1 MFRIIHVAEKAT
13 NQGDYQEYDT
23 QQCIALQGLLLPSS
37 SAERNPYPNT
47 HRPSLDA
54 SSDAHFASKKLGTP
68 YLEEVQNESKNK
80 GRYKEDESRS
90 EDTINQTPHRH
101 VDVDAGVEDGKYKAD
116 LQAKLNPRHSPT
128 NSDQLNPQLPITN
141 ARKQPAGIISG
152 IPYSSAPS
160 QVKLLYR
167 RDSKGR
173 LRPCTIEGQEY
184 NLSDLNQRFKSERVR
199 AMDESTQISSMS
211 LTQENP
217 AWVNDQYNIQEV
229 VEIENPSNATPE
241 DEDPPAEQPF
251 VTHDRHDPRTQ
262 STAYTYEEND
272 TGHIALDFNPESES
286 MDGVEE
292 HSQDASY
299 TPVIQYNNHSFEPK
313 TPAPPVNPFQQ
324 KGSVM
329 KGFELFDATQ
339 PSSIGRHMASPTSSR
354 PSPDVHNDYSSPPKR
369 QTPFVPSSPL
379 GGLHDVEAPG
389 SESNNVTPL
398 QSSVRNILSRSLS
411 AGNSRLGFSRDA
423 QALNTGPRSF
433 QNPEPR
439 AYVSMKE
446 SQERRQSKQADVE
459 SESSGSGDDSDVEL
473 IPRHKKREQEID
485 REIASVAPLSRKR
498 MSSSVPRSS
507 IPRSSAPPSSIPVEV
522 PSTGRRKGSI
532 QEAYSA
538 QYTGHNSRDAQDG
551 EVIADSQANGLSSAS
566 SPQRKPTPTPAGSQR
581 LLHPH
586 LHAKVTGPEAVPI
599 IAVEVAEGRAPD
611 DEATEDEEEPAIEAL
626 SSGPFAKTGLS
637 RPDLSAPEPSL
648 PPQKMSNNLQTP
660 NKEYD
665 TVPETSPIQE
675 LRPMRDIASISF
687 SERDDNSSLMD
698 NLPGFSQDIDFDTA
712 MKIKTSPNPLS
723 SNISILRRQA
733 SSKVSKTLGSPIVS
747 RGISNISSSTLSSV
761 PSSIVEPVHELV
773 GNTADQSDS
782 RISDLVERFPVQ
794 TQEESS
800 EMDQALEA
808 ALKGRSEEIQKK
820 LPELVSGD
828 ATVDVLSEESAEAGR
843 GQTAA
848 SSPPEAGSDTLDEV
862 TKHFTD
868 TTGELSVPYAANCKS
883 LSQKRAKPVRT
894 ASTNLSLASSRV
906 TKVTATSASFTRPD
920 IAIKTTPRSTV
931 PANPETPAD
940 VSTAKKPVTKAAA
953 RAASKSQKA
962 TTKAAT
968 KAANSL
974 QTPANGT
981 PSALAKRTTKRK
993 TAVTGIEEVLPT
1005 RSSKRQSI
1013 VKDSSPDPLAL
1024 SSPSTTG
1031 RGVGASGLF
1040 KKMTFAVSYVS
1051 NEREKDDVT
1060 KLILENGGRIL
1071 PDGFDSLFEAAKPGE
1086 DLALSSSAKTLGFTA
1101 LVADEHSRKAKYMQA
1116 LALGLPCVSGHWI
1129 TACIAKTCLV
1139 DWSPYLLCAGQSS
1152 ILGNAHK
1159 SRILQPYPAAG
1170 ATLEKVFANRD
1181 KLLDGKSVLLITG
1194 KGKAQDRRKAYS
1206 FLARALGPARIGQV
1220 VDYQEARKIL
1230 SDEQEWDLLYVDTH
1244 EEIAETAVFGTLGL
1258 VSSGASRKR
1267 KRGPTPA
1274 VVDDSPAP
1282 KRIRIISDETMIQS
1296 LILGQLLDG

>member
-1 MFRIIHVAEKAT
+1 MFRTVHVAEKAAIESD
-13 NQGDYQEYDT
+13 NQEYDT

-47 HRPSLDA
+47 HTPNLGA
-54 SSDAHFASKKLGTP
+54 SSDAKFASAKLYTR
-68 YLEEVQNESKNK
+68 YLAEVQYERDSK
-80 GRYKEDESRS
+80 GGYKEDEGRS
-90 EDTINQTPHRH
+90 EDINFETPHRH
-101 VDVDAGVEDGKYKAD
+101 VDVGVEDGKHKAD
-116 LQAKLNPRHSPT
+116 LQAKLNPRLSPT
-128 NSDQLNPQLPITN
+128 KSDRLNPQLPFEN
-141 ARKQPAGIISG
+141 VRKQPAGPKSG

-160 QVKLLYR
+160 QAKLLYR

-173 LRPCTIEGQEY
+173 LRPCTTEGQEY
-184 NLSDLNQRFKSERVR
+184 NLSDFYQRLKSERIR

-229 VEIENPSNATPE
+229 VEIENPSNDTPE

-251 VTHDRHDPRTQ
+251 VSHDRHVPRTQ
-262 STAYTYEEND
+262 STACTYEEND
-272 TGHIALDFNPESES
+272 TGHVALDFNPESES
-286 MDGVEE
+286 IDGVEE

-299 TPVIQYNNHSFEPK
+299 APVIEHNSHSFEPK
-313 TPAPPVNPFQQ
+313 TPAPPVNPFHQ

-354 PSPDVHNDYSSPPKR
+354 PSPDVHNDYSSPPKHK
-369 QTPFVPSSPL
+369 TPFVPSSPL
-379 GGLHDVEAPG
+379 GGLHDVEEPG
-389 SESNNVTPL
+389 SEFNNATPL

-411 AGNSRLGFSRDA
+411 AGNSRLGFARDA

-459 SESSGSGDDSDVEL
+459 SESSGSGDDSDIEL
-473 IPRHKKREQEID
+473 IPRNKKREQQIN

-507 IPRSSAPPSSIPVEV
+507 VPRSSAPPSSIPVEV
-522 PSTGRRKGSI
+522 PSTGRRRGSI
-532 QEAYSA
+532 EEAYIA
-538 QYTGHNSRDAQDG
+538 QCTGQDVRDTQDR
-551 EVIADSQANGLSSAS
+551 EVIADSQANGLHTAS
-566 SPQRKPTPTPAGSQR
+566 SPLCKPTPTPAASQR
-581 LLHPH
+581 LLHPR
-586 LHAKVTGPEAVPI
+586 LHAKVTGPEAVPVV
-599 IAVEVAEGRAPD
+599 AGVEPEGRAPD
-611 DEATEDEEEPAIEAL
+611 DEDTEKEEEPALEAL
-626 SSGPFAKTGLS
+626 SSEPVAETGLS
-637 RPDLSAPEPSL
+637 RPDHSAPEPSL
-648 PPQKMSNNLQTP
+648 PLQKMPNNLRTP

-665 TVPETSPIQE
+665 TVPETSPIE
-675 LRPMRDIASISF
+675 GLRLMREIASISF
-687 SERDDNSSLMD
+687 SERDDDSSLLD
-698 NLPGFSQDIDFDTA
+698 NLPGFTPDVDFDTA
-712 MKIKTSPNPLS
+712 MKIKTSPRPPPPKTS
-723 SNISILRRQA
+723 SLRRQA
-733 SSKVSKTLGSPIVS
+733 SSNVSKAASSPIVS
-747 RGISNISSSTLSSV
+747 RGISNISSSALSSV
-761 PSSIVEPVHELV
+761 PSSIVEPVQELV
-773 GNTADQSDS
+773 AKTADQSES
-782 RISDLVERFPVQ
+782 QISDPVEQFQVQ
-794 TQEESS
+794 TQEESRGL
-800 EMDQALEA
+800 DQAFEV
-808 ALKGRSEEIQKK
+808 ALKGRSEEIHKK
-820 LPELVSGD
+820 LPEHVSGD
-828 ATVDVLSEESAEAGR
+828 AIVGLLSEEPPEAGR
-843 GQTAA
+843 GETAA
-848 SSPPEAGSDTLDEV
+848 SSTPGAGNDPLDEV
-862 TKHFTD
+862 TKLLTD
-868 TTGELSVPYAANCKS
+868 TSGELPVPSAATCKS
-883 LSQKRAKPVRT
+883 LSKKRAKSGRT
-894 ASTNLSLASSRV
+894 ATTNLSLASSIV
-906 TKVTATSASFTRPD
+906 TKVTATSASFTTPNT
-920 IAIKTTPRSTV
+920 ASKATPRSTAA
-931 PANPETPAD
+931 ANPEIPAE

-953 RAASKSQKA
+953 KAASKPQKA
-962 TTKAAT
+962 TMKAAT
-968 KAANSL
+968 TAASAL
-974 QTPANGT
+974 QTPANST

-993 TAVTGIEEVLPT
+993 TALTGIEEVLPT

-1031 RGVGASGLF
+1031 RGVVVSALF

-1051 NEREKDDVT
+1051 NEHEKDDVT

-1071 PDGFDSLFEAAKPGE
+1071 PDGFDSLFEAAHPAE

-1101 LVADEHSRKAKYMQA
+1101 LIADEHSRKAKYMQA

-1129 TACIAKTCLV
+1129 TACVAKSSLV

-1159 SRILQPYPAAG
+1159 SRILQPYPAAA
-1170 ATLEKVFANRD
+1170 ATLENVFANRD

-1206 FLARALGPARIGQV
+1206 FLARALGPARVGQV
-1220 VDYQEARKIL
+1220 VDYQEARKKL

-1244 EEIAETAVFGTLGL
+1244 EEVADMAVFGTPGL
-1258 VSSGASRKR
+1258 VSSSASRKR

-1296 LILGQLLDG
+1296 LILGRLLDG